1 MRSEHAGAR
10 LRDVEYPR
18 AHVRAGTAP
27 LLAFVLGVAL
37 GFVGSIPALGPL
49 LALVVARGLES
60 RRGDALA
67 LAVGGAVAESGYV
80 ALAFWGFGELSA
92 RYAEFARWSGP
103 VSGAILIVLG
113 ALMARRKARAV
124 STAASA
130 SSVPGHA
137 ALGFLLVALNPAF
150 LATWSLLASA
160 LVSARLIEPASG
172 AAPALAAG
180 AFLGIVLWFALVA
193 SIAER
198 QRARFDPRK
207 VEVWVRWL
215 GVLVILFGTWLLL
228 AGLR

>member
-1 MRSEHAGAR
+1 M
-10 LRDVEYPR
+10 
-18 AHVRAGTAP
+18 
-27 LLAFVLGVAL
+27 
-37 GFVGSIPALGPL
+37 
-49 LALVVARGLES
+49 
-60 RRGDALA
+60 
-67 LAVGGAVAESGYV
+67 AESGYV

-113 ALMARRKARAV
+113 ALMARRKTRAV
-124 STAASA
+124 RTEASA
-130 SSVPGHA
+130 SSAPGHA
-137 ALGFLLVALNPAF
+137 ALRFLLVALNPAF

-207 VEVWVRWL
+207 VEVCGFAGSVCWYDPVSARGCCSPRAFGEEPL
-215 GVLVILFGTWLLL
+215 GDPVSSGYVVHEAAQAVHLVCAESLADERAACDEGTC
-228 AGLR
+228 GMSVTTGMPSGQ